1 MEASEGRY
9 MSESVS
15 PIGIVDELKQSYLDY
30 AMSVIVSRALPDVRD
45 GFKPVHRR
53 VMYAMHVLSNDYNKP
68 YKKSA
73 RVVGDVIGKY
83 HPHGD
88 SAVYDAIVRMAQDF
102 SLRYPMVDGQGNFGS
117 IDDDPPA
124 AMRYTEVRMTKLT
137 HQMLADLDK
146 DTVDWEDNY
155 DGSERMPSVMPARVP
170 NLLING
176 ATGIAVGMATNMA
189 PHNLTEVIN
198 ACLAYASNPQIS
210 AEELMTHISG
220 PDFPTGGIIYGR
232 AGIVDA
238 YRTGKGRL
246 HIRGRYHIEPMS
258 DTGVNRDRER
268 IVFTEVPYQ
277 ANKAK
282 LIERIAELVRDKKI
296 EGISEIRDESD
307 KDGMRIAIDLRR
319 GETAEVIVNNLFLQT
334 PLESSFSINMVALDN
349 GQPKLLTLRQ
359 LIAAFVRH
367 RQEVVTRR
375 TIFELNKARVRG
387 HLLEGLT
394 VALANIDD
402 IIAAIK
408 VSANRGIARESLLS
422 STWGS
427 GSVQAMLTAAGS
439 QSVRPDYIEGEDP
452 KAPFGLVEGAE
463 RYRLSLEQVNAILD
477 MQLHRLTGLEQD
489 KLTEEYQDLLREI
502 THLESIL
509 GDFDKLMT
517 IISNEMIEIRD
528 NFGDERRTDI
538 VDSRTDFSRE
548 DLIPEQTVVM
558 TVSRTGY
565 AKTQPIDDYVAQKRG
580 GKGKSA
586 TAMKEDDVIDHL
598 LVTSTHSTVLCFT
611 DTGRVFSLRGFEVP
625 IASRG
630 ARGRPLVNL
639 IGLSGDESVTAILPI
654 PQSTEEVTG
663 HFVFFATANGT
674 VKRVELEQ
682 FATIRSNGLIAVGL
696 EDGDKLVS
704 ASITNGNQ
712 DVMLF
717 ASNGKAIRFDEND
730 ARAMGRTAKGVRG
743 MRLSGDDEIK
753 SLVVIEDNVREILIA
768 CENGFGKR
776 TFIEEFNTQHRGG
789 NGVIAI
795 KTSERN
801 GALVRAT
808 EVDHNDDIILIS
820 DKGTLVRTPV
830 EHVASAGRNTQGVTL
845 IRLSKDEKLV
855 AMARVEHEEDD
866 DELIDALKEDGVF
879 TEEGQ
884 DQSDIND
891 TVDEAVNTDD
901 NSFDNLESE

>member
-1 MEASEGRY
+1 
-9 MSESVS
+9 MSDSVS
-15 PIGIVDELKQSYLDY
+15 PIAIVDEMKQSYLDY

-45 GFKPVHRR
+45 GLKPVHRR
-53 VMYAMHVLSNDYNKP
+53 IMYAMHQLSNDYNKP

-88 SAVYDAIVRMAQDF
+88 IAVYDAIVRMAQDF

-117 IDDDPPA
+117 IDDDPAA

-137 HQMLADLDK
+137 HQMLGDLDK

-155 DGSERMPSVMPARVP
+155 DGSERMPSVLPARIP
-170 NLLING
+170 NLLVNG

-189 PHNLTEVIN
+189 PHNLTEVLN
-198 ACLAYASNPQIS
+198 ACLAYADNPNIS
-210 AEELMTHISG
+210 SEELTNYISG

-232 AGIVDA
+232 SGIVDA

-268 IVFTEVPYQ
+268 IVFTEIPYQ
-277 ANKAK
+277 SNKAK

-319 GETAEVIVNNLFLQT
+319 GEVAEVIVNNLFLQT

-349 GQPKLLTLRQ
+349 GQPKLMTLRQ

-375 TIFELNKARVRG
+375 TIFELNKAKARG

-402 IIAAIK
+402 IIATIK
-408 VSANRGIARESLLS
+408 ESANRGEAREKLLAQI
-422 STWGS
+422 WDS
-427 GSVQAMLTAAGS
+427 GTVVAMLQAAGRGTLAAGDLR
-439 QSVRPDYIEGEDP
+439 SVRPEYIEGEDL
-452 KAPFGLVEGAE
+452 KNPFGLIDQGNN
-463 RYRLSLEQVNAILD
+463 YRLSLEQVNAILE

-489 KLTEEYQDLLREI
+489 KLTEEYQDLLRQIAE
-502 THLESIL
+502 LESIL
-509 GDFDKLMT
+509 ADFDKLMMV
-517 IISNEMIEIRD
+517 IKNEMLEILE

-548 DLIPEQTVVM
+548 DLIPEQTVVL

-565 AKTQPIDDYVAQKRG
+565 AKTQPISDYVAQKRG

-598 LVTSTHSTVLCFT
+598 VVTSTHATVLCFT
-611 DTGRVFSLRGFEVP
+611 DNGRVFSLRGFEVP

-630 ARGRPLVNL
+630 ARGRPLVNI
-639 IGLSGDESVTAILPI
+639 IGLEPDEIVTTILPI
-654 PQSTEEVTG
+654 PNLSEEIDS

-674 VKRVELEQ
+674 VKRVELSQ
-682 FATIRSNGLIAVGL
+682 FANIRSNGLIAIGL
-696 EDGDKLVS
+696 EEGDKLVS
-704 ASITNGNQ
+704 ARITNGEQ
-712 DVMLF
+712 QVMLF
-717 ASNGKAIRFDEND
+717 ASSGKAIRFDEND
-730 ARAMGRTAKGVRG
+730 ARVMGRTAKGVRG
-743 MRLSGDDEIK
+743 MRIANDEFIK
-753 SLVVIEDNVREILIA
+753 SLVVIEEDVQEILIA
-768 CENGFGKR
+768 CENGYGKR
-776 TFIEEFNTQHRGG
+776 TPVDEFNAQNRGG
-789 NGVIAI
+789 GGVIAI

-808 EVDHNDDIILIS
+808 KVQPEDDIILIS
-820 DKGTLVRTPV
+820 NKGTLVRTPV
-830 EHVASAGRNTQGVTL
+830 AQVATSGRNTQGVTL
-845 IRLSKDEKLV
+845 IRLSKDEALV
-855 AMARVEHEEDD
+855 AMARVEDTGEED
-866 DELIDALKEDGVF
+866 ELVEAMIEDGLLTGDVL
-879 TEEGQ
+879 
-884 DQSDIND
+884 DADKDSDVVDHSD
-891 TVDEAVNTDD
+891 T
-901 NSFDNLESE
+901 LE

>member
-1 MEASEGRY
+1 
-9 MSESVS
+9 MSDSVS
-15 PIGIVDELKQSYLDY
+15 PIAIVDEMKQSYLDY

-45 GFKPVHRR
+45 GLKPVHRR
-53 VMYAMHVLSNDYNKP
+53 IMYAMHQLSNDYNKP

-88 SAVYDAIVRMAQDF
+88 TAVYDAIVRMAQDF

-117 IDDDPPA
+117 IDDDPAA

-137 HQMLADLDK
+137 HQMLGDLDK

-155 DGSERMPSVMPARVP
+155 DGSERMPSVLPARIP
-170 NLLING
+170 NLLVNG

-189 PHNLTEVIN
+189 PHNLTEVLN
-198 ACLAYASNPQIS
+198 ACLAYADNPNIS
-210 AEELMTHISG
+210 SEELTNYISG

-232 AGIVDA
+232 SGIVDA

-268 IVFTEVPYQ
+268 IVFTEIPYQ
-277 ANKAK
+277 SNKAK

-319 GETAEVIVNNLFLQT
+319 GEVAEVIVNNLFLQT

-349 GQPKLLTLRQ
+349 GQPKLMTLRQ

-375 TIFELNKARVRG
+375 TIFELNKAKARG

-402 IIAAIK
+402 IIATIK
-408 VSANRGIARESLLS
+408 ESANRGEAREKLLAQI
-422 STWGS
+422 WDS
-427 GSVQAMLTAAGS
+427 GTVVAMLQAAGRGTLAAGDLR
-439 QSVRPDYIEGEDP
+439 SVRPEYIEGEDL
-452 KAPFGLVEGAE
+452 KNPFGLIDQGNN
-463 RYRLSLEQVNAILD
+463 YRLSLEQVNAILE

-489 KLTEEYQDLLREI
+489 KLTEEYQDLLRQIAE
-502 THLESIL
+502 LESIL
-509 GDFDKLMT
+509 ADFDKLMMV
-517 IISNEMIEIRD
+517 IKNEMLEILE

-548 DLIPEQTVVM
+548 DLIPEQTVVL

-565 AKTQPIDDYVAQKRG
+565 AKTQPISDYVAQKRG

-598 LVTSTHSTVLCFT
+598 VVISTHATVLCFT
-611 DTGRVFSLRGFEVP
+611 DNGRVFSLRGFEVP

-630 ARGRPLVNL
+630 ARGRPLVNI
-639 IGLSGDESVTAILPI
+639 IGLEPDEIVTTILPI
-654 PQSTEEVTG
+654 PNLSEEIDS

-674 VKRVELEQ
+674 VKRVELSQ
-682 FATIRSNGLIAVGL
+682 FANIRSNGLIAIGL
-696 EDGDKLVS
+696 EEGDKLVS
-704 ASITNGNQ
+704 ARITNGEQ
-712 DVMLF
+712 QVMLF
-717 ASNGKAIRFDEND
+717 ASSGKAIRFDEND
-730 ARAMGRTAKGVRG
+730 ARVMGRTAKGVRG
-743 MRLSGDDEIK
+743 MRIANDEFIK
-753 SLVVIEDNVREILIA
+753 SLVVIEEDVQEILIA
-768 CENGFGKR
+768 CENGYGKR
-776 TFIEEFNTQHRGG
+776 TPVDEFNAQNRGG
-789 NGVIAI
+789 GGVIAI

-808 EVDHNDDIILIS
+808 KVQPEDDIILIS
-820 DKGTLVRTPV
+820 NKGTLVRTPV
-830 EHVASAGRNTQGVTL
+830 AQVATSGRNTQGVTL
-845 IRLSKDEKLV
+845 IRLSKDEALV
-855 AMARVEHEEDD
+855 AMARVEDTGEED
-866 DELIDALKEDGVF
+866 ELVEAMIEDGLLTGDVL
-879 TEEGQ
+879 
-884 DQSDIND
+884 DADKDSDVVDHSD
-891 TVDEAVNTDD
+891 T
-901 NSFDNLESE
+901 LE

>member
-1 MEASEGRY
+1 
-9 MSESVS
+9 MSDSVS
-15 PIGIVDELKQSYLDY
+15 PIAIVDEMKQSYLDY

-45 GFKPVHRR
+45 GLKPVHRR
-53 VMYAMHVLSNDYNKP
+53 IMYAMHQLSNDYNKP

-88 SAVYDAIVRMAQDF
+88 TAVYDAIVRMAQDF

-117 IDDDPPA
+117 IDDDPAA

-137 HQMLADLDK
+137 HQMLGDLDK

-155 DGSERMPSVMPARVP
+155 DGSERMPSVLPARIP
-170 NLLING
+170 NLLVNG

-189 PHNLTEVIN
+189 PHNLTEVLN
-198 ACLAYASNPQIS
+198 ACLAYADNPNIS
-210 AEELMTHISG
+210 SEELTNYISG

-232 AGIVDA
+232 SGIVDA

-268 IVFTEVPYQ
+268 IVFTEIPYQ
-277 ANKAK
+277 SNKAK

-319 GETAEVIVNNLFLQT
+319 GEVAEVIVNNLFLQT

-349 GQPKLLTLRQ
+349 GQPKLMTLRQ

-375 TIFELNKARVRG
+375 TIFELNKAKARG

-402 IIAAIK
+402 IIATIK
-408 VSANRGIARESLLS
+408 ESANRGEAREKLLAQI
-422 STWGS
+422 WDS
-427 GSVQAMLTAAGS
+427 GTVVAMLQAAGRGTLAAGDLR
-439 QSVRPDYIEGEDP
+439 SVRPEYIEGEDL
-452 KAPFGLVEGAE
+452 KNPFGLIDQGNN
-463 RYRLSLEQVNAILD
+463 YRLSLEQVNAILE

-489 KLTEEYQDLLREI
+489 KLTEEYQDLLRQIAE
-502 THLESIL
+502 LESIL
-509 GDFDKLMT
+509 ADFDKLMMV
-517 IISNEMIEIRD
+517 IKNEMLEILE

-548 DLIPEQTVVM
+548 DLIPEQTVVL

-565 AKTQPIDDYVAQKRG
+565 AKTQPISDYVAQKRG

-598 LVTSTHSTVLCFT
+598 VVTSTHATVLCFT
-611 DTGRVFSLRGFEVP
+611 DNGRVFSLRGFEVP

-630 ARGRPLVNL
+630 ARGRPLVNI
-639 IGLSGDESVTAILPI
+639 IGLEPDEIVTTILPI
-654 PQSTEEVTG
+654 PNLSEEIDS

-674 VKRVELEQ
+674 VKRVELSQ
-682 FATIRSNGLIAVGL
+682 FANIRSNGLIAIGL
-696 EDGDKLVS
+696 EEGDKLVS
-704 ASITNGNQ
+704 ARITNGEQ
-712 DVMLF
+712 QVMLF
-717 ASNGKAIRFDEND
+717 ASSGKAIRFDEND
-730 ARAMGRTAKGVRG
+730 ARVMGRTAKGVRG
-743 MRLSGDDEIK
+743 MRIANDEFIK
-753 SLVVIEDNVREILIA
+753 SLVVIEEDVQEILIA
-768 CENGFGKR
+768 CENGYGKR
-776 TFIEEFNTQHRGG
+776 TPVDEFNAQNRGG
-789 NGVIAI
+789 GGVIAI

-808 EVDHNDDIILIS
+808 KVQPEDDIILIS
-820 DKGTLVRTPV
+820 NKGTLVRTPV
-830 EHVASAGRNTQGVTL
+830 AQVATSGRNTQGVTL
-845 IRLSKDEKLV
+845 IRLSKDEALV
-855 AMARVEHEEDD
+855 AMARVEDTGEED
-866 DELIDALKEDGVF
+866 ELVEAMIEDGLLTGDVF
-879 TEEGQ
+879 
-884 DQSDIND
+884 DADKDSDVVDHSD
-891 TVDEAVNTDD
+891 T
-901 NSFDNLESE
+901 LE